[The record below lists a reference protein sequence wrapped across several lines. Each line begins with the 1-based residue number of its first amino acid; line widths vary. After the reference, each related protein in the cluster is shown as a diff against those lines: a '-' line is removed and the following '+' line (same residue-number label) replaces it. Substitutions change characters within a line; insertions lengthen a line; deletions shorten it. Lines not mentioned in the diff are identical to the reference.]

1 MDYQQILTHIENSP
15 KIFISN
21 EERSNVMDFVRK
33 FKSAKRQEKNH
44 RIDDDQ
50 QFQRFLNGFLGEY
63 ALEKF
68 LGVQFRDD
76 TVGQSSKYNQ
86 SDLKSIGIQSG
97 VKTFRKGNYPTVLR
111 QFNGYQILV
120 CTESVFND
128 NKEPIGTYAYICG
141 LAHKDVLDKYSS
153 VDLISNKKLKERNV
167 KAGFYG
173 FDHLVPFHN
182 IEELKKEL
190 NSMIEQHKEMKKQ
203 RWLNSQKI

>member
-1 MDYQQILTHIENSP
+1 MNQQEILDYIAQSP

-68 LGVQFRDD
+68 LGVQFRDE
-76 TVGQSSKYNQ
+76 TVGVSSKYNQ

-120 CTESVFND
+120 CTESVFNEE
-128 NKEPIGTYAYICG
+128 KQPIGTYAYICG
-141 LAHKDVLDKYSS
+141 LAHKDVLDQFSS

-173 FDHLVPFHN
+173 FEHLVPFN
-182 IEELKKEL
+182 NLEELKNNL
-190 NSMIEQHKEMKKQ
+190 NSMIETHKEKKKQ
-203 RWLNSQKI
+203 RWLNSQ